1 MIKSRQIKLLDIC
14 IRIKKWKKLI
24 YYNKVIA
31 CVCFSWDFKG
41 IKFVGWIILF
51 SNIIFLWSQKWLFK
65 LQDRYNIGNLV
76 RFLKFLWMVKIVFYF
91 FQK

>member
-31 CVCFSWDFKG
+31 CVCFSLVETLKESSLW
-41 IKFVGWIILF
+41 VGSYFFLISFSFEVKSDYLNYKTNIILAT
-51 SNIIFLWSQKWLFK
+51 
-65 LQDRYNIGNLV
+65 
-76 RFLKFLWMVKIVFYF
+76 
-91 FQK
+91 